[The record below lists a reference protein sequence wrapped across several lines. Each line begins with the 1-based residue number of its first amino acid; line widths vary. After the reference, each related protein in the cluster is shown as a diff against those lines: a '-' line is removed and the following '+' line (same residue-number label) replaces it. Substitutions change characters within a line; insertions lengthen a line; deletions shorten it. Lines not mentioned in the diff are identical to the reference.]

1 MSLGIEERRRA
12 VERALGRAT
21 DYKLLSGGTHPARAE
36 LEDAWELALQS
47 PRLPPPWPQL
57 VAYRLA
63 HVLMRANDDRQLE
76 RARALFEEAARDGIL
91 GPMPH
96 VYLLATLSRLRS
108 EQPDDARRAELD
120 ARLAV
125 VFKKAIELTKNL
137 PYIRSRS
144 SEGSYEDASIQHGIV
159 NLLELS
165 AYYLQQPYVPLEGV
179 GGAYRDLGL
188 GEDWFLVGPDP
199 AIAAIR
205 YPESLAMAE
214 LEARGEANP
223 GAVLFCWPMYPEQPM
238 WKAPGDKWRKASEP
252 HIRLVANILKPDTRS
267 RLDFRDKIVGEE
279 DDRDDAARRDA
290 RYRQIVSR
298 TEEKLQDL
306 CGRPGADLIQPGVRN
321 EVPVLAPD
329 MVIFG
334 AVSEEALNSALTI

>member
-1 MSLGIEERRRA
+1 MSLNLEERRRA
-12 VERALGRAT
+12 VERTLERAT
-21 DYKLLSGGTHPARAE
+21 DFKLLSGGTHPARAE

-76 RARALFEEAARDGIL
+76 RARGLFEEATRDGIL

-108 EQPDDARRAELD
+108 ELPGDARRVELD
-120 ARLAV
+120 ARFAAV
-125 VFKKAIELTKNL
+125 FNKAIELTKNL
-137 PYIRSRS
+137 PYMRGRS
-144 SEGSYEDASIQHGIV
+144 SEESYEDASIQHGIL

-165 AYYLQQPYVPLEGV
+165 AYYLKQPYVPLEGV

-188 GEDWFLVGPDP
+188 GDDWFLVGPDP

-205 YPESLAMAE
+205 YPESLAVAE

-223 GAVLFCWPMYPEQPM
+223 GAVLFRWPNCPEQPT
-238 WKAPGDKWRKASEP
+238 WKAPGDKWRKASDSQ
-252 HIRLVANILKPDTRS
+252 IRLVANILKPETRS
-267 RLDFRDKIVGEE
+267 RLSFRDRIVGEE
-279 DDRDDAARRDA
+279 NDRDDGVRKDA
-290 RYRQIVSR
+290 RYRKIMSR
-298 TEEKLQDL
+298 TKEKLQEL
-306 CGRPGADLIQPGVRN
+306 SRRPGADLIQPGVRDDI
-321 EVPVLAPD
+321 PLLAAD
-329 MVIFG
+329 LVVIG
-334 AVSEEALNSALTI
+334 AVSDEAYKSVPAN